1 MPCGRRGTTTDMTTT
16 PAEPVEN
23 PQPDDP
29 DVIPSLDPQPQPDSD
44 PEPGTSPEPEPQ
56 PGER

>member
-1 MPCGRRGTTTDMTTT
+1 MCRDWLGTPSGMTTT

-29 DVIPSLDPQPQPDSD
+29 DVIPSLDPQPEPDSD
-44 PEPGTSPEPEPQ
+44 PTPEPGPEPQ

>member
-1 MPCGRRGTTTDMTTT
+1 MTTT

-29 DVIPSLDPQPQPDSD
+29 AVVPSLDPQPEPDSD
-44 PEPGTSPEPEPQ
+44 PAPEPGPEPQ